1 VLADNGIEFLTFDV
15 LPCPLF
21 DLVEIAQRRPG

>member
-15 LPCPLF
+15 LRPLP